1 MEIPNMRALL
11 LSEKGKPLSF
21 LKDVSSPKATDNQV
35 VVELKAAA
43 LNHRDLW
50 ILKGKYPGI
59 KYPVIPGSDGA
70 GMLGGREII
79 INPASNWGS
88 KVSVQSENFHIL
100 GLPENGTFAE
110 RVLVAKS
117 KIVAKPDHLT
127 WEQAAA
133 LPLGGLTAYR
143 ALFTKCQSKRDEKVL
158 ISGVGG
164 GVALFACQFAVAA
177 GMKVYVTSGSDE
189 KIEKAIKLGATG
201 GANYRSENW
210 AKNLA
215 SQADGFDVVIDSA
228 GGEGFANLVK
238 LCHPAARICMYGG
251 TKGLLNEVSPQL
263 IFWKQLSI
271 FGSTMGTNEEFSQ
284 MVNFVGK
291 HKIVPIV
298 DSVFELKDGNKALE
312 KMEKGLQFGKIVLK
326 IS

>member
-1 MEIPNMRALL
+1 MRALL

-238 LCHPAARICMYGG
+238 LCHPAARICIYGG